1 MQVVQ
6 SANLKMETK
15 IPKLAIIAGNG
26 SIPFYLIEECNK
38 IGREYCLIIIEG
50 HGKEL
55 SEKYDPDYIV
65 SLSKMGRAVK
75 YVKNIGIKHIVM
87 VGGVKRPSLKNIIPD
102 LWTAKFLTTISS
114 KVSGDN
120 SVLSKLTKALER
132 EGFIIVAPEEVLPN
146 LICPKGT
153 LGKVKPNQQNNEDIS
168 TGYRIAKIIG
178 ANDIGQSIIIENG
191 LVIAVEAAEG
201 TDRMI
206 KRSLSLKKE
215 KKAGVLIKVIK
226 PMQDKRIDRPVIGID
241 TIKAVKKAGLDGIA
255 LESNEILILNYSD
268 VILYA
273 DEEGLFVEGI

>member
-55 SEKYDPDYIV
+55 SEKYDPDYTV

-75 YVKNIGIKHIVM
+75 YVKNIGIKHILM

-153 LGKVKPNQQNNEDIS
+153 LGKLKPNQQNNEDIS

-191 LVIAVEAAEG
+191 LVIAVEASEG

-206 KRSLSLKKE
+206 KRSLNLKKE

>member
-1 MQVVQ
+1 MQ

-26 SIPFYLIEECNK
+26 SIPFYLIEECKK

-55 SEKYDPDYIV
+55 SVKYNPDYIV
-65 SLSKMGRAVK
+65 SLAKMGRAVK
-75 YVKNIGIKHIVM
+75 YVKNIGIKHILM

-153 LGKVKPNQQNNEDIS
+153 LGKVKPNQQNNEDIL
-168 TGYRIAKIIG
+168 TGYRVAKIIG

-206 KRSLSLKKE
+206 KRSLNLKKE

>member
-6 SANLKMETK
+6 SANLKMEIK

-55 SEKYDPDYIV
+55 SEKYEPDYIV

-75 YVKNIGIKHIVM
+75 YVKNIGIKHILM

-206 KRSLSLKKE
+206 KRSLNLKKE

>member
-1 MQVVQ
+1 VQ

-26 SIPFYLIEECNK
+26 SIPFYLIEECKK

-55 SEKYDPDYIV
+55 SVKYNPDYIV
-65 SLSKMGRAVK
+65 SLAKMGRAVK
-75 YVKNIGIKHIVM
+75 YVKNIGIKHILM

-206 KRSLSLKKE
+206 KRSLNLKKE

>member
-1 MQVVQ
+1 MQ

-75 YVKNIGIKHIVM
+75 YVKNIGIKHILM

-206 KRSLSLKKE
+206 KRSLNLKKE

>member
-1 MQVVQ
+1 MQ

-55 SEKYDPDYIV
+55 SEKYDPDYTV

-75 YVKNIGIKHIVM
+75 YVKNIGIKHILM

-206 KRSLSLKKE
+206 KRSLNLKKE

-241 TIKAVKKAGLDGIA
+241 TIKAAKKAGLDGIA

>member
-6 SANLKMETK
+6 SANLKMEIK

-55 SEKYDPDYIV
+55 SEKYEPDYIV

-75 YVKNIGIKHIVM
+75 YVKNIGIKHILM

-206 KRSLSLKKE
+206 KRSLNLKKE

-241 TIKAVKKAGLDGIA
+241 TIKAAKKAGLDGIA
-255 LESNEILILNYSD
+255 LESNEILILNYSE

-273 DEEGLFVEGI
+273 DKEGLFVEGI

>member
-1 MQVVQ
+1 MQ

-55 SEKYDPDYIV
+55 SVKYNPDYIV
-65 SLSKMGRAVK
+65 SLAKMGRAVK
-75 YVKNIGIKHIVM
+75 YVKNIGIKHILM

-206 KRSLSLKKE
+206 KRSLNLKKE

>member
-1 MQVVQ
+1 MQ
-6 SANLKMETK
+6 SANLKMEIK

-26 SIPFYLIEECNK
+26 SIPFYLIEECK
-38 IGREYCLIIIEG
+38 KVGREYCLIIIEG

-75 YVKNIGIKHIVM
+75 YVKNIGIKHILM

-206 KRSLSLKKE
+206 KRSLNLKKE

>member
-206 KRSLSLKKE
+206 KRSLNLKKE

-273 DEEGLFVEGI
+273 DEKGLFVEGI

>member
-75 YVKNIGIKHIVM
+75 YVKNIGIKHILM

>member
-1 MQVVQ
+1 MQVVP
-6 SANLKMETK
+6 SANLKTGTK
-15 IPKLAIIAGNG
+15 IPKIAIIAGNG
-26 SIPFYLIEECNK
+26 SIPFYLIEEFKN

-55 SEKYDPDYIV
+55 SEQYNPDFIV

-75 YVKNIGIKHIVM
+75 YVKSLGIKHILM
-87 VGGVKRPSLKNIIPD
+87 VGGVTRPSLKNIIPD
-102 LWTAKFLTTISS
+102 LWTAKLLTTINS

-120 SVLSKLTKALER
+120 SVLSKLTYALEK
-132 EGFIIVAPEEVLPN
+132 EGFIIIAPEEILPN

-153 LGKVKPNQQNNEDIS
+153 LGKIKPNEQNHKDIS
-168 TGYRIAKIIG
+168 TGFKVAKIIG
-178 ANDIGQSIIIENG
+178 ANDIGQSLVIENG
-191 LVIAVEAAEG
+191 LIIAVEAAEG

-226 PMQDKRIDRPVIGID
+226 PMQDKRIDRPVIGIN
-241 TIKAVKKAGLDGIA
+241 TIKEAKIAGLDGIA
-255 LESNEILILNYSD
+255 LESNEIIILNYND

-273 DEEGLFVEGI
+273 DKEGLFVEGV

>member
-55 SEKYDPDYIV
+55 SEKYDPDYTV

-75 YVKNIGIKHIVM
+75 YVKNIGIKHILM

-206 KRSLSLKKE
+206 KRSLNLKKE

>member
-55 SEKYDPDYIV
+55 SVKYNPDYIV
-65 SLSKMGRAVK
+65 SLAKMGRAVK
-75 YVKNIGIKHIVM
+75 YVKNIGIKHILM

-206 KRSLSLKKE
+206 KRSLNLKKE

-226 PMQDKRIDRPVIGID
+226 PMQDRRIDRPVIGID
-241 TIKAVKKAGLDGIA
+241 TIKAAKKAGLDGIA
-255 LESNEILILNYSD
+255 LESNEILILNYSE

-273 DEEGLFVEGI
+273 DKEGLFVEGI

>member
-26 SIPFYLIEECNK
+26 SIPFYLIEECKK

-75 YVKNIGIKHIVM
+75 YVKNIGIKHILM

-120 SVLSKLTKALER
+120 SVLSKLTKALEK

-241 TIKAVKKAGLDGIA
+241 TIKAAKKAGLDGIA

>member
-26 SIPFYLIEECNK
+26 SIPFYLIEECKK

-75 YVKNIGIKHIVM
+75 YVKNIGIKHILM

-206 KRSLSLKKE
+206 KRSLNLKKE

>member
-1 MQVVQ
+1 
-6 SANLKMETK
+6 METK

-26 SIPFYLIEECNK
+26 SIPFYLIEECNN

-50 HGKEL
+50 HGKKL
-55 SEKYDPDYIV
+55 SEKYNPDYVV

-75 YVKNIGIKHIVM
+75 YVKNLGIKHILM
-87 VGGVKRPSLKNIIPD
+87 VGGVTRPSFINIMPD
-102 LWTAKFLTTISS
+102 LWTAKFLTTIST
-114 KVSGDN
+114 KVRGDN
-120 SVLSKLTKALER
+120 SVLSKLTKALEK
-132 EGFIIVAPEEVLPN
+132 EGFIIIAPEEILPN

-153 LGKVKPNQQNNEDIS
+153 LGKIKPNKQNNEDIL
-168 TGYRIAKIIG
+168 TGYKVAKIIG

-206 KRSLSLKKE
+206 KRSLILKKE

-226 PMQDKRIDRPVIGID
+226 PMQDKRIDRPVIGIN
-241 TIKAVKKAGLDGIA
+241 TIKEVKEAGLDGIA
-255 LESNEILILNYSD
+255 LESNEILILNYND

-273 DEEGLFVEGI
+273 NEEGLFVEGI

>member
-6 SANLKMETK
+6 SANLKMEIK

-75 YVKNIGIKHIVM
+75 YVKNIGIKHILM

-206 KRSLSLKKE
+206 KRSLNLKKE

>member
-1 MQVVQ
+1 VQ

-26 SIPFYLIEECNK
+26 SIPFYLIEECKK

-75 YVKNIGIKHIVM
+75 YVKNIGIKHILM

-206 KRSLSLKKE
+206 KRSLNLKKE

>member
-55 SEKYDPDYIV
+55 SEKYDPDYTV

-75 YVKNIGIKHIVM
+75 FVKSIGIKHILM
-87 VGGVKRPSLKNIIPD
+87 VGAIKRPSLKNIIPD
-102 LWTAKFLTTISS
+102 LWTAKFLATINS

-120 SVLSKLTKALER
+120 SVLSKLTRALEN
-132 EGFIIVAPEEVLPN
+132 EGFIIISPEEILPN
-146 LICPKGT
+146 LLCPKGL
-153 LGKVKPNQQNNEDIS
+153 LGKFKANEQNKKDIL
-168 TGYRIAKIIG
+168 TGFKIAKIIG

-191 LVIAVEAAEG
+191 LVLAVEAAEG
-201 TDRMI
+201 TDNMI
-206 KRSLSLKKE
+206 KRSLLLKKE
-215 KKAGVLIKVIK
+215 KIGGVLIKVIK
-226 PMQDKRIDRPVIGID
+226 PMQDKRIDRPVVGIN
-241 TIKAVKKAGLDGIA
+241 TIKAVKDAGLAGIA
-255 LESNEILILNYSD
+255 IESNEILILNYND
-268 VILYA
+268 VISYA
-273 DEEGLFVEGI
+273 DKESLFIEGI

>member
-1 MQVVQ
+1 MQ

-26 SIPFYLIEECNK
+26 SIPFYLIEECKK

-55 SEKYDPDYIV
+55 SVKYNPDYIV
-65 SLSKMGRAVK
+65 SLAKMGRAVK
-75 YVKNIGIKHIVM
+75 YVKNIGIKHILM

-114 KVSGDN
+114 KVRGDN
-120 SVLSKLTKALER
+120 SVLSKLTKALEK

-206 KRSLSLKKE
+206 KRSLNLKKE

>member
-1 MQVVQ
+1 VQ

-55 SEKYDPDYIV
+55 SEKYDPDYTV

-75 YVKNIGIKHIVM
+75 YVKNIGIKHILM

-191 LVIAVEAAEG
+191 LVIAVEASEG

-206 KRSLSLKKE
+206 KRSLNLKKE

>member
-26 SIPFYLIEECNK
+26 SIPFYLIEECKK

-55 SEKYDPDYIV
+55 SVKYNPDYIV
-65 SLSKMGRAVK
+65 SLAKMGRAVK
-75 YVKNIGIKHIVM
+75 YVKNIGIKHILM

-206 KRSLSLKKE
+206 KRSLILKKE

>member
-26 SIPFYLIEECNK
+26 SIPFYLIEECKK

-75 YVKNIGIKHIVM
+75 YVKSMGIKHILM
-87 VGGVKRPSLKNIIPD
+87 VGGVTRPSLKNILPD

-120 SVLSKLTKALER
+120 SVLSKLTKALEK
-132 EGFIIVAPEEVLPN
+132 EGFIIVAPEEILPN

-168 TGYRIAKIIG
+168 TGYRVAKIIG

-201 TDRMI
+201 TDKMI
-206 KRSLSLKKE
+206 KRSLILKKE

-241 TIKAVKKAGLDGIA
+241 TIKAAKEAGLDGIA
-255 LESNEILILNYSD
+255 LESNEILILNYND

>member
-26 SIPFYLIEECNK
+26 SIPFYLIEECKK

-75 YVKNIGIKHIVM
+75 YVKNIGIKHILM

-120 SVLSKLTKALER
+120 SVLSKLTKALEK
-132 EGFIIVAPEEVLPN
+132 EGFIIVAPEEILPN
-146 LICPKGT
+146 LISQ
-153 LGKVKPNQQNNEDIS
+153 LGFLTNFC
-168 TGYRIAKIIG
+168 
-178 ANDIGQSIIIENG
+178 
-191 LVIAVEAAEG
+191 LVC
-201 TDRMI
+201 
-206 KRSLSLKKE
+206 
-215 KKAGVLIKVIK
+215 
-226 PMQDKRIDRPVIGID
+226 
-241 TIKAVKKAGLDGIA
+241 
-255 LESNEILILNYSD
+255 N
-268 VILYA
+268 
-273 DEEGLFVEGI
+273 LFFTS

>member
-1 MQVVQ
+1 MQ

-26 SIPFYLIEECNK
+26 SIPFYLIEECKK

-55 SEKYDPDYIV
+55 SVKYNPDYIV
-65 SLSKMGRAVK
+65 SLAKMGRAVK
-75 YVKNIGIKHIVM
+75 YVKNIGIKHILM

-120 SVLSKLTKALER
+120 SVLSKLTKALEK
-132 EGFIIVAPEEVLPN
+132 EGFIIVAPEEILPN

-153 LGKVKPNQQNNEDIS
+153 LGKVKPNQQNKEDIS
-168 TGYRIAKIIG
+168 TGYRVAKIIG

-206 KRSLSLKKE
+206 KRSLILKKE

-226 PMQDKRIDRPVIGID
+226 PMQDRRIDRPVIGID
-241 TIKAVKKAGLDGIA
+241 TIKAAKKAGLDGIA
-255 LESNEILILNYSD
+255 LESNEILILNYSE

-273 DEEGLFVEGI
+273 DKEGLFVEGI

>member
-55 SEKYDPDYIV
+55 SEKYEPDYIV

-75 YVKNIGIKHIVM
+75 YVKNIGIKHILM

-206 KRSLSLKKE
+206 KRSLNLKKE

>member
-1 MQVVQ
+1 MQ
-6 SANLKMETK
+6 SANLKMEIK

-75 YVKNIGIKHIVM
+75 YVKNIGIKHILM

-206 KRSLSLKKE
+206 KRSLNLKKE

>member
-1 MQVVQ
+1 VQ
-6 SANLKMETK
+6 SANLKMEIK

-26 SIPFYLIEECNK
+26 SIPFYLIEECKK

-55 SEKYDPDYIV
+55 SVKYNPDYIV
-65 SLSKMGRAVK
+65 SLAKMGRAVK
-75 YVKNIGIKHIVM
+75 YVKNIGIKHILM

-206 KRSLSLKKE
+206 KRSLNLKKE

>member
-1 MQVVQ
+1 MQ
-6 SANLKMETK
+6 SANLKMEIK

-26 SIPFYLIEECNK
+26 SIPFYLIEECKK

-55 SEKYDPDYIV
+55 SVKYNPDYIV
-65 SLSKMGRAVK
+65 SLAKMGRAVK
-75 YVKNIGIKHIVM
+75 YVKNIGIKHILM

-206 KRSLSLKKE
+206 KRSLILKKE

-226 PMQDKRIDRPVIGID
+226 PMQDRRIDRPVIGID
-241 TIKAVKKAGLDGIA
+241 TIKAAKKAGLDGIA
-255 LESNEILILNYSD
+255 LESNEILILNYSE

-273 DEEGLFVEGI
+273 DKEGLFVEGI

>member
-75 YVKNIGIKHIVM
+75 YVKNIGIKHILM

-206 KRSLSLKKE
+206 KRSLNLKKE

-226 PMQDKRIDRPVIGID
+226 PMQDRRIDRPVIGID
-241 TIKAVKKAGLDGIA
+241 TIKAAKKAGLDGIA

>member
-1 MQVVQ
+1 MQ

-26 SIPFYLIEECNK
+26 SIPFYLIEECKK

-75 YVKNIGIKHIVM
+75 YVKNIGIKHILM

-206 KRSLSLKKE
+206 KRSLILKKE

>member
-6 SANLKMETK
+6 SANLKMGTK

-26 SIPFYLIEECNK
+26 SIPFYLIEECKK
-38 IGREYCLIIIEG
+38 IGREYCLILIEG

-55 SEKYDPDYIV
+55 SEKYNPDYVV

-75 YVKNIGIKHIVM
+75 YVKNLGIQHILM
-87 VGGVKRPSLKNIIPD
+87 VGGVTRPSLKNILPD

-120 SVLSKLTKALER
+120 SVLSKLTKALEK
-132 EGFIIVAPEEVLPN
+132 EGFIIIAPEEILPN
-146 LICPKGT
+146 LLCPKGT
-153 LGKVKPNQQNNEDIS
+153 LGKVKPNKQNNEDIL
-168 TGYRIAKIIG
+168 TGYRVAKIIG

-191 LVIAVEAAEG
+191 LVISVEAAEG

-206 KRSLSLKKE
+206 KRSLILKKE

-241 TIKAVKKAGLDGIA
+241 TIKEAKKAGLDGIA
-255 LESNEILILNYSD
+255 LESNEILILNYND